1 MTKLAKQS
9 GLMVL
14 FGASGDLARRELYPA
29 LYKLY
34 DRGLLAQEFAVLGSS
49 REEWSD
55 QEFRDYI
62 KDHMEKQDSQIKI
75 DPDFLKHLYY
85 QPADITEA
93 ESFKG
98 LKDKAEEVINQHQ
111 TGDDIFY
118 YLSIAP
124 SFIEAAAENLK
135 QADFF
140 ALANKQRLVV
150 EKPFGS
156 DQASAEALYKHLNEI
171 FDAKDIYLTDH
182 FAAMDFNQNILA
194 TRFTNPTIEAIW
206 NKDYI
211 SNVQISLPES
221 MSIGIRGE
229 FYDSTGALLD
239 MFQNHILQILV
250 NVAMELPKE
259 LTEEAI
265 HKAKIEAL
273 QNVSS
278 MTKKQVGDRIVRGQ
292 YIGDEA
298 GKNVAYV
305 EEAGVELT
313 SQTETFVAGD
323 LRIQSDRWKGVPF
336 YFYTGKS
343 LDEHYFKVD
352 LVFKSPHQQAN
363 HPTSRLTF
371 YIEPAWGMQWV
382 LEQKR
387 NEQDYS
393 TQATFLK
400 RSPEAIERSYVPNPY
415 ENVLYDAFAQ
425 DKTTFV
431 TIEEILEQWRITD
444 AIIKHWETE
453 TSLEA
458 YPYKSS
464 GPQAMHRL
472 TEANGHHWIIES

>member
-34 DRGLLAQEFAVLGSS
+34 DRGLLAQEFAVLGTS

-93 ESFKG
+93 ETFKD

-140 ALANKQRLVV
+140 ALADKQRLVV

-194 TRFTNPTIEAIW
+194 TRFTNPAIEAIW

-278 MTKKQVGDRIVRGQ
+278 LTKKQVGDRIVRGQ

-352 LVFKSPHQQAN
+352 LVFKSPHQQPN